1 MPTINVLTFNGFE
14 NGLACCGSL
23 HGRLKPRRYL
33 VSYLNSYPLTFS
45 PASQKVCTD
54 YLCQIYCP
62 IGLFSVGISSNG
74 RIFGRIM
81 IKPTDCS
88 LSVFNASSLLENRL
102 RSLEKDT
109 SLSRNTKKERIVF
122 PFEKKSI
129 SLQLDYNFLRNAIK
143 GHVLMNAF
151 VKPTPRKVW

>member
-33 VSYLNSYPLTFS
+33 VSYLNSYPVTFS

-54 YLCQIYCP
+54 YLCQIYRP

-88 LSVFNASSLLENRL
+88 HSISTSALFCLSVFLHLIL
-102 RSLEKDT
+102 P
-109 SLSRNTKKERIVF
+109 IVCLHSEVF
-122 PFEKKSI
+122 
-129 SLQLDYNFLRNAIK
+129 
-143 GHVLMNAF
+143 VLPSCWQEAHL
-151 VKPTPRKVW
+151 

>member
-1 MPTINVLTFNGFE
+1 MPTINVLTFNVFE

-54 YLCQIYCP
+54 YLCQICRP
-62 IGLFSVGISSNG
+62 IGLFSVGISSN
-74 RIFGRIM
+74 GRIM

-122 PFEKKSI
+122 PFEKKAYLCSWTI
-129 SLQLDYNFLRNAIK
+129 TS
-143 GHVLMNAF
+143 
-151 VKPTPRKVW
+151 

>member
-1 MPTINVLTFNGFE
+1 MPTINVLTFNVFE
-14 NGLACCGSL
+14 NGYACCGSL
-23 HGRLKPRRYL
+23 HGSLKPRQYL
-33 VSYLNSYPLTFS
+33 DSSSQTFFPSPTEGLHRLSVSDIPSYW
-45 PASQKVCTD
+45 
-54 YLCQIYCP
+54 
-62 IGLFSVGISSNG
+62 SVFG
-74 RIFGRIM
+74 RIIGRIM

-88 LSVFNASSLLENRL
+88 LSVFNASSLLENRF

>member
-1 MPTINVLTFNGFE
+1 MVNYKALNTIRVLTFNVFE
-14 NGLACCGSL
+14 NGYACCGSL
-23 HGRLKPRRYL
+23 HGSLKPRQYL
-33 VSYLNSYPLTFS
+33 DSSSQTFS
-45 PASQKVCTD
+45 PVPRKVCID
-54 YLCQIYCP
+54 YLCQTYRP
-62 IGLFSVGISSNG
+62 IG

-88 LSVFNASSLLENRL
+88 LSVFNASSLLENRF
-102 RSLEKDT
+102 RSLEKNT